1 MHPFL
6 AKLLADKAKKEK
18 KSEVLSNYILAREFA
33 KFRLRVRRIVA
44 AVALLAFGVSAAAFG
59 LLGFLLPNHFVDGG
73 AVGVAMLSA
82 QVSGLDFSVLLVVIS
97 IPFIILGYRTIGLQ
111 FAIRAS
117 IGIVALALA
126 VEFIDIPIIT
136 EDKLL
141 VAVFGGFFLGLGTGM
156 TMRAGGVIDG
166 TEIMALQLSK
176 KLGVTVGDVILIIN
190 IIIFSIAAWLLSL
203 EIALY
208 STLTYLAAGRTVD
221 FILEGI
227 EEYTGVTII
236 SPKSEDIRLMI
247 TEKLRR
253 GVTIYKGKRGFGSHG
268 HRQAEIDIVYTV
280 TTRLEINRLSAEIE
294 QIDPEAFIVMQSVKD
309 TRGGMIKKRAHKH

>member
-280 TTRLEINRLSAEIE
+280 ITRLEINRLSAEIE

>member
-6 AKLLADKAKKEK
+6 AKLLADRAKKEK

-82 QVSGLDFSVLLVVIS
+82 QVSGLDFSVLLVAIS

-141 VAVFGGFFLGLGTGM
+141 VAVFGGFFLGVGTGM

-268 HRQAEIDIVYTV
+268 HRQAEFDIVYTV
-280 TTRLEINRLSAEIE
+280 ITRLEINRLSAEIE

>member
-156 TMRAGGVIDG
+156 TMRAGRVIDG

-280 TTRLEINRLSAEIE
+280 ITRLEINRLSAEIE

>member
-18 KSEVLSNYILAREFA
+18 KSKVLSNYILAREFA

-280 TTRLEINRLSAEIE
+280 ITRLEINRLSAEIE

>member
-190 IIIFSIAAWLLSL
+190 IIIFSI
-203 EIALY
+203 
-208 STLTYLAAGRTVD
+208 
-221 FILEGI
+221 
-227 EEYTGVTII
+227 
-236 SPKSEDIRLMI
+236 
-247 TEKLRR
+247 
-253 GVTIYKGKRGFGSHG
+253 
-268 HRQAEIDIVYTV
+268 
-280 TTRLEINRLSAEIE
+280 
-294 QIDPEAFIVMQSVKD
+294 
-309 TRGGMIKKRAHKH
+309 